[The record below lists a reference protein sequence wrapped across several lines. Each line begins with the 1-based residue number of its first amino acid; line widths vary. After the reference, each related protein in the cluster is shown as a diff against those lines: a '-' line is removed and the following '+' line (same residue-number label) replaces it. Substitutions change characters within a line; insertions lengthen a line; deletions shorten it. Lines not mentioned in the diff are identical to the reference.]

1 VVTGKVLSPQ
11 YVLWLLPTAVAGLV
25 VADGRVMRL
34 WVAGL
39 LVVAALTQ
47 VVFPTTY
54 GAVTTGLGAPPWVP
68 VLALALRNAVM
79 LALLVV
85 AVLRLRW
92 TLERDQRGIELDRQP
107 PGPDAWDART
117 AR

>member
-1 VVTGKVLSPQ
+1 
-11 YVLWLLPTAVAGLV
+11 
-25 VADGRVMRL
+25 
-34 WVAGL
+34 
-39 LVVAALTQ
+39 
-47 VVFPTTY
+47 
-54 GAVTTGLGAPPWVP
+54 VP

-92 TLERDQRGIELDRQP
+92 TLERDQRGVELDRQP
-107 PGPDAWDART
+107 PGPEAWDART